1 MIASITSD
9 LFFFALWG
17 MATFIVGV
25 EAGICLGQ
33 RHPPGDGD
41 ASAGKSSTEDGL

>member
-17 MATFIVGV
+17 MATFFVGV
-25 EAGICLGQ
+25 EIGIWIGQ
-33 RHPPGDGD
+33 HYPPDDGD
-41 ASAGKSSTEDGL
+41 SGGGKSSTEDGL